1 MQSNC
6 AKCNRLLDS
15 DDIGASKKLIN
26 RGMTEGFCCK
36 ACLAKEFGVKM
47 TLDHVTEG
55 HLIVEELA
63 SEDYPLAVGP
73 TLTSASKFEL
83 RNKAGLLRVFLQQPD
98 VR

>member
-36 ACLAKEFGVKM
+36 ACLAKEFGV
-47 TLDHVTEG
+47 TEER
-55 HLIVEELA
+55 ITEKIEEWRE
-63 SEDYPLAVGP
+63 SGC
-73 TLTSASKFEL
+73 
-83 RNKAGLLRVFLQQPD
+83 LLFAQKV
-98 VR
+98 

>member
-36 ACLAKEFGVKM
+36 ACLAKEFGV
-47 TLDHVTEG
+47 TEER
-55 HLIVEELA
+55 ITEKIEEWRE
-63 SEDYPLAVGP
+63 SGC
-73 TLTSASKFEL
+73 
-83 RNKAGLLRVFLQQPD
+83 LLFTQKL
-98 VR
+98 

>member
-36 ACLAKEFGVKM
+36 VCLAKEFGV
-47 TLDHVTEG
+47 TEER
-55 HLIVEELA
+55 IIEKIEEWRESGCLLFA
-63 SEDYPLAVGP
+63 SR
-73 TLTSASKFEL
+73 T
-83 RNKAGLLRVFLQQPD
+83 
-98 VR
+98 